1 MDEAVFEETSQLLT
15 RGGYTVARLRS
26 GEAALTDLRRRPPSL
41 VLLDAELSDMSGV
54 AACFEMRE
62 QVGPR
67 LPIVLLCD
75 ERTGSKERV
84 AGLLIGA
91 DDVVTRPFDPD
102 ELLARIRRLVSHAPN
117 DGRVADLPLTG
128 REIEVL
134 QLLASGHNQDRI
146 AEELFI
152 SPKTVGTHIQRIL
165 KKLGVHSRTEAVS
178 IAFRHGLVEAER
190 PPA

>member
-102 ELLARIRRLVSHAPN
+102 ELLARIRRLVSHAPK

>member
-1 MDEAVFEETSQLLT
+1 MGDPAEVLIVTSDDTVFEEISRLLT
-15 RGGYTVARLRS
+15 RGAYTVARLSS

-41 VLLDAELSDMSGV
+41 VLLDAELPDMSGV
-54 AACFEMRE
+54 AACYEMRE
-62 QVGPR
+62 QVGPK
-67 LPIVLLCD
+67 LPIILLCG
-75 ERTGSKERV
+75 EHTGSKERV

-91 DDVVTRPFDPD
+91 DDAVTRPFDPN
-102 ELLARIRRLVSHAPN
+102 ELLARMRRLVSHAPS

-134 QLLASGHNQDRI
+134 RLLAGGRNQERI

-165 KKLGVHSRTEAVS
+165 SKLGVHS
-178 IAFRHGLVEAER
+178 
-190 PPA
+190 